1 MLKYFS
7 KKKKYGEIMTFT
19 TRLKEEISKLDNNAI
34 EKRAIIEGFLRY
46 NSTINSKIIIT
57 LENASVTRFIYKII
71 KETFETLPKITVRI
85 QKRFRVKQIYILEI
99 NEKVSYIKDAININS
114 KPILDS
120 DEEKIAFLKGA
131 FLGVGNVSNP
141 KTSGYHLEFI
151 LDNEKNAKYIK
162 ELLNYFKLNAKVIKR
177 GYKYIAYIKMSE
189 SISDLI
195 KMFRAINSLF
205 EFEDTRIYRDHKN
218 MVNRL
223 NNCEIASQEKTIKKG
238 FSQLEDIEF
247 LESKD
252 LIKLLDEKMQ
262 LVITYRKKYPE
273 VSYQELADIISL
285 ETDYKVGK
293 SGINHHFRKLSQ
305 IKSNYINKEK
315 K

>member
-1 MLKYFS
+1 
-7 KKKKYGEIMTFT
+7 MTFT

-34 EKRAIIEGFLRY
+34 EARCIIDAFLRY
-46 NSTINSKIIIT
+46 NAVIKEKEIIIT
-57 LENASVTRFIYKII
+57 LENASVTRFIYKIL
-71 KETFETLPKITVRI
+71 KETFEVLPKITVRV

-99 NEKVSYIKDAININS
+99 NEKIDYIKKVINYNG
-114 KPILDS
+114 KPLLAC
-120 DEEKIAFLKGA
+120 DEEIIAFLKGA

-151 LDNEKNAKYIK
+151 LDNEKDANYINN
-162 ELLNYFKLNAKVIKR
+162 LLNIFKLNAKVTKR

-189 SISDLI
+189 CISDLI

-223 NNCEIASQEKTIKKG
+223 NNCEIANQEKTIQCG
-238 FSQLEDIEF
+238 LSQVEDINF
-247 LESKD
+247 LKEHH
-252 LIKLLDEKMQ
+252 LIPLLDDKLE
-262 LVITYRKKYPE
+262 LVITYRLKYPE
-273 VSYQELADIISL
+273 VSLQELADIISL

-293 SGINHHFRKLSQ
+293 SGINHHFRK
-305 IKSNYINKEK
+305 IKKMKEDYLQK
-315 K
+315 HERK

>member
-1 MLKYFS
+1 
-7 KKKKYGEIMTFT
+7 MTFT
-19 TRLKEEISKLDNNAI
+19 TRLKEEISKNQDNEI
-34 EKRAIIEGFLRY
+34 ESRCIIDGFLRY
-46 NSTINSKIIIT
+46 NSSFSDKITIT

-71 KETFETLPKITVRI
+71 KETFGCLPKITVRI
-85 QKRFRVKQIYILEI
+85 QKRFRIKQIYILEI
-99 NEKVSYIKDAININS
+99 IDRLNYIKEVVTIKNT
-114 KPILDS
+114 PILDS
-120 DEEKIAFLKGA
+120 EEEKIAFLKGA

-141 KTSGYHLEFI
+141 KTSGYHLEYI
-151 LDNEKNAKYIK
+151 LDKKKDAEYIAK
-162 ELLNYFKLNAKVIKR
+162 LLNDFNLNAKVIKR

-223 NNCEIASQEKTIKKG
+223 NNCEIANQEKTIKSGLK
-238 FSQLEDIEF
+238 QLDDIKF
-247 LESKD
+247 LEEHN
-252 LIKLLDEKMQ
+252 LMPLMDEKLQ
-262 LVITYRKKYPE
+262 LVIEYRKKYPE
-273 VSYQELADIISL
+273 VSFQELADIINM

-293 SGINHHFRKLSQ
+293 SGVNHHFIRLRK
-305 IKSNYINKEK
+305 IKENYEQK

>member
-1 MLKYFS
+1 
-7 KKKKYGEIMTFT
+7 MTFT
-19 TRLKEEISKLDNNAI
+19 TFLKEEISKLDNNEI
-34 EKRAIIEGFLRY
+34 EERCIIDGFLRY
-46 NSTINSKIIIT
+46 NSIISDKITIT

-71 KETFETLPKITVRI
+71 KEIFGISPKITVRI

-99 NEKVSYIKDAININS
+99 LDKIDKIKETINLKMN
-114 KPILDS
+114 PVLDS

-151 LDNEKNAKYIK
+151 LNSQKDAKNIMQ
-162 ELLNYFKLNAKVIKR
+162 LLNYFHLNAKTIKR
-177 GYKYIAYIKMSE
+177 GYKYITYIKMSE

-223 NNCEIASQEKTIKKG
+223 NNCELANQEKTIKSG
-238 FSQLEDIEF
+238 ITQLEEIKY
-247 LESKD
+247 LEEND
-252 LIKLLDEKMQ
+252 LVSLLDDKMKI
-262 LVITYRKKYPE
+262 VIAYRKKYPD
-273 VSYQELADIISL
+273 VSYQELANIITM
-285 ETDYKVGK
+285 ETEYKVGK
-293 SGINHHFRKLSQ
+293 SGINHHFRNLKK
-305 IKSNYINKEK
+305 IKETHEKRRANKNGN
-315 K
+315 

>member
-1 MLKYFS
+1 
-7 KKKKYGEIMTFT
+7 MTFT
-19 TRLKEEISKLDNNAI
+19 TRLKEEISKLENNNL
-34 EKRAIIEGFLRY
+34 EKRAIIEGYLRY
-46 NSTINSKIIIT
+46 NSVIDDKIIIT
-57 LENASVTRFIYKII
+57 LENASVTRFIYKIL
-71 KETFETLPKITVRI
+71 KETFEIVPKITIRI

-99 NEKVSYIKDAININS
+99 NEKINYIKEVINIKNN
-114 KPILDS
+114 PLLDS

-131 FLGVGNVSNP
+131 FLGIGNVSNP

-151 LDNEKNAKYIK
+151 LNKENDAEYIK
-162 ELLNYFKLNAKVIKR
+162 DLLNYFKLNAKIIKR

-223 NNCEIASQEKTIKKG
+223 NNCELANQEKTIKNG
-238 FSQLEDIEF
+238 LNQINDIEF
-247 LESKD
+247 LENKGI
-252 LIKLLDEKMQ
+252 IKLLDEKMQ
-262 LVITYRKKYPE
+262 LVLTYRKKYPD

-293 SGINHHFRKLSQ
+293 SGINHHFRKLKQ
-305 IKSNYINKEK
+305 IKENYINKEK
-315 K
+315 SE